1 MDIDAQEH
9 SFAGADGRYLFERR
23 WLPAGAARAAVI
35 IVHGYAEHS
44 GRYAHVG
51 QHLAEAGYAAYAFDL
66 RGHGLSD
73 GKRASVRSFGEYL
86 ADLRVY
92 VARVRLHA
100 HEAPVFVLGHSM
112 GGCIV
117 ALFAAVDAPAVRGVM
132 LSGAVLPGGGVGA
145 QIVARILELFARLA
159 PDLPTIALNASSVS
173 RDEDVVRRYEEDP
186 LVYHG
191 RVRVGL
197 AAAMS
202 RAARRIARDERTID
216 LPLLIM
222 HGTDDALASPDGSRR
237 LHDRAA
243 SLDKTLKLYDG
254 LHHEI
259 LNEPEQLQV
268 LADIVVWL
276 DARC

>member
-1 MDIDAQEH
+1 MTIEAQEQ
-9 SFAGADGRYLFERR
+9 SFTGADGRYLFERR
-23 WLPAGAARAAVI
+23 WLPSGTARAALI

-73 GKRASVRSFGEYL
+73 GKRASVRSFAEYL
-86 ADLRVY
+86 ADLRLY
-92 VARVRLHA
+92 VARVRAHA
-100 HEAPVFVLGHSM
+100 RDLPVFMLGHSM
-112 GGCIV
+112 GGGIV
-117 ALFAAVDAPAVRGVM
+117 ALFAAIDAPAVRGVM
-132 LSGAVLPGGGVGA
+132 LSGAVLPGGGAAGWIA
-145 QIVARILELFARLA
+145 ARMVELFARLA
-159 PDLPTIALNASSVS
+159 PDLPTFPLSAASVS

-191 RVRVGL
+191 RVRAGL

-202 RAARRIARDERTID
+202 RAARRIARDARTID

-222 HGTDDALASPDGSRR
+222 HGTEDVLASPDGSRR
-237 LHDRAA
+237 LFERVA

-268 LADIVVWL
+268 LADMVIWL
-276 DARC
+276 DARY

>member
-1 MDIDAQEH
+1 MEIEAQEQ

-23 WLPAGAARAAVI
+23 WLPVSAPRAALI

-51 QHLAEAGYAAYAFDL
+51 QHLAGAGYAVYAFDL

-73 GKRASVRSFGEYL
+73 GKRASVRSFAEYL
-86 ADLRVY
+86 ADLRLY
-92 VARVRLHA
+92 VARVREHA
-100 HEAPVFVLGHSM
+100 RGLPVFVLGHSM
-112 GGCIV
+112 GGGIV
-117 ALFAAVDAPAVRGVM
+117 ALFASVDAPAVRGVL
-132 LSGAVLPGGGVGA
+132 LSGAVLPNGGAAGW
-145 QIVARILELFARLA
+145 ILARAVELFAKVA
-159 PDLPTIALNASSVS
+159 PDLPTFSLSAASVS
-173 RDEDVVRRYEEDP
+173 RDEDVVRRYEDDP

-191 RVRVGL
+191 RIRAGL

-222 HGTDDALASPDGSRR
+222 HGTDDALTSPDGSRR
-237 LHDRAA
+237 LYERAA

-254 LHHEI
+254 LYHEI